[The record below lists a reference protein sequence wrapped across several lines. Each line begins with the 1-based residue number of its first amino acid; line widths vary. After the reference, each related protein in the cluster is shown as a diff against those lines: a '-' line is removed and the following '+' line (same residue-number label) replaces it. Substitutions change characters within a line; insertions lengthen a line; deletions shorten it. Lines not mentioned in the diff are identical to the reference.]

1 MNALEYKDKHTEF
14 RKEELGVLVLV
25 LHDMNALEYKDKH
38 TEFLFAERVW
48 HNCKV
53 CGKKMIFTGRTL
65 YDHLKTHQMKLDQYT
80 ALYLTPADPSAA
92 PVKQELVHSIFM
104 ARPQPPPPPVPVPV
118 PVMKQEKFSATHFL
132 LSQDIKIEV
141 EGYDSGSDI
150 IPTSL
155 SSSRPALLPAK
166 SETSTIPPSIE
177 PEHADLALSRDIET
191 PENPP
196 IMPENLLKHDS
207 RRPEYKPQG

>member
-1 MNALEYKDKHTEF
+1 M
-14 RKEELGVLVLV
+14 
-25 LHDMNALEYKDKH
+25 
-38 TEFLFAERVW
+38 
-48 HNCKV
+48 
-53 CGKKMIFTGRTL
+53 
-65 YDHLKTHQMKLDQYT
+65 
-80 ALYLTPADPSAA
+80 
-92 PVKQELVHSIFM
+92 
-104 ARPQPPPPPVPVPV
+104 
-118 PVMKQEKFSATHFL
+118 
-132 LSQDIKIEV
+132 

-166 SETSTIPPSIE
+166 SETSTTPPSIG

-207 RRPEYKPQG
+207 RRPEYKPQEASVRPEIPAATSDLMPETSYFKGPPTNCLSENVAFRSDIPETVEVAASVSEMFSQSMSS